1 MSQTLSQTTYVG
13 NVVSPGCIAHRF
25 IHLIALFLR
34 HLESFETPELRGTKE
49 PHPTYK
55 LHIF

>member
-34 HLESFETPELRGTKE
+34 HLESFETPELRGT
-49 PHPTYK
+49 
-55 LHIF
+55 